1 MSNVVKDEQGSWS
14 SARIGMWTNL
24 AAIYLYV
31 LLAEVPSPVVLAP
44 LASIELGF
52 MGWAAGPRIAQ
63 YLLPQIG
70 AVAQGI
76 GMARP
81 PHAGMDQ
88 NERGDD

>member
-1 MSNVVKDEQGSWS
+1 MSNAVKDEQGAWS

-24 AAIYLYV
+24 AFMYV
-31 LLAEVPSPVVLAP
+31 YILSPGTPSAVVMSALT
-44 LASIELGF
+44 SIELGF

-76 GMARP
+76 GLARP
-81 PHAGMDQ
+81 PYPDMDR
-88 NERGDD
+88 NERD